1 MRMWSLTRY
10 DEVIHCHPWQAR
22 IFCTTIIPPTNCI
35 SNLNRVRIKVAI
47 KLVTKLCGLRCS
59 KNSHVIKHV
68 VACWCARHHLY
79 AHKIE
84 GVSCDIRR
92 QMICTSLSAGT
103 RGMTVWVV
111 KFGSYE
117 LPGIVNPAVLP
128 LCFFEIHE
136 LVTRMKDYLRELTVI
151 KHKDTQKVEAYPL
164 QFNRLWKDLSS
175 QSSSSMFSY
184 LHSMPCEW
192 KLNTSWR
199 GHL

>member
-1 MRMWSLTRY
+1 MRMRSFMRY
-10 DEVIHCHPWQAR
+10 DEVIHCHPWQVR
-22 IFCTTIIPPTNCI
+22 IFCTMIIPPMNRI

-68 VACWCARHHLY
+68 VTRWRTCHHLY
-79 AHKIE
+79 AHKRSKLWYKKTDDTHLI
-84 GVSCDIRR
+84 
-92 QMICTSLSAGT
+92 ICRFLKT

-117 LPGIVNPAVLP
+117 LPGIVDPAVLP

-151 KHKDTQKVEAYPL
+151 KHKNTQRVKAYPL
-164 QFNRLWKDLSS
+164 QFDRLWKDLSS
-175 QSSSSMFSY
+175 HSSSSMFSY
-184 LHSMPCEW
+184 LHSMP
-192 KLNTSWR
+192 L
-199 GHL
+199 